1 MTSQKP
7 TEFDSLCSSD
17 ETNILKILTFY
28 LNHPLREIVILY
40 IMLLEFENLLT
51 KQRRGEYSKEKSDK
65 EPHYF
70 FEEIEPYCH
79 TNPTLNQMFQFYTQI
94 RNMKDMLGFIKDMQ
108 ALSEDGS
115 FPFSD
120 LFNAQGI
127 DMDALQ
133 GFADLFKNT

>member
-1 MTSQKP
+1 
-7 TEFDSLCSSD
+7 
-17 ETNILKILTFY
+17 
-28 LNHPLREIVILY
+28 
-40 IMLLEFENLLT
+40 MLLEFENLLT
-51 KQRRGEYSKEKSDK
+51 KQRRGEYAKEKAEK

-94 RNMKDMLGFIKDMQ
+94 RDMKGMLDFIKDMQ
-108 ALSEDGS
+108 DLSEDGG

-120 LFNAQGI
+120 LLNAQGI

-133 GFADLFKNT
+133 GFSDLFYST